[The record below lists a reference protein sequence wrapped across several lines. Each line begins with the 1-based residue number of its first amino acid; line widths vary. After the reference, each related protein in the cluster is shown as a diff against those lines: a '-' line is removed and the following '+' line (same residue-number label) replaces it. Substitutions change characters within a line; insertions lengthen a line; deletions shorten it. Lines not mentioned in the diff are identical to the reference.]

1 MGTKLIVLLL
11 IINIFVSCI
20 NSRKRNDDFYI
31 NKNDFSKAYKT
42 AIVCGCL
49 TEATNRNF
57 AQFLKD
63 NNDLGLFTQGQM
75 TSDLTIKEA
84 FELGTIKARN
94 IKSIDYEDVKH
105 LKPIFSECMELA
117 FSKSIDSLVKIRY
130 KYYIKN

>member
-1 MGTKLIVLLL
+1 
-11 IINIFVSCI
+11 
-20 NSRKRNDDFYI
+20 
-31 NKNDFSKAYKT
+31 
-42 AIVCGCL
+42 
-49 TEATNRNF
+49 
-57 AQFLKD
+57 
-63 NNDLGLFTQGQM
+63 M